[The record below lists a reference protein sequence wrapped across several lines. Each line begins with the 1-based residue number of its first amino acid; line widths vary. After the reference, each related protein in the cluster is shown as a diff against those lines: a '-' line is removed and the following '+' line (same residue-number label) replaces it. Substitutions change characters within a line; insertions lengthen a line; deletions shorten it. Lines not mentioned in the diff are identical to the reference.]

1 MLCTI
6 IFNFVN
12 NTISYAYL
20 TYTFLRVYSAHNP
33 TYMQRIS
40 LESNSDQLSQQ
51 TSTTRT
57 SNHYCHRLEEVE
69 EAGDPENQQEN
80 VYHIL
85 ENPAGDDIY
94 EVLDKYEQE
103 KPQDQEEENVYHIL
117 DGPTV
122 ATEKEEEPESM
133 ATPLSS
139 DITVTVEDYE
149 VAILQT
155 TT

>member
-1 MLCTI
+1 
-6 IFNFVN
+6 
-12 NTISYAYL
+12 
-20 TYTFLRVYSAHNP
+20 
-33 TYMQRIS
+33 MQRTS

-51 TSTTRT
+51 TSTNHTERIN
-57 SNHYCHRLEEVE
+57 SNHYCHRLEEVV

-85 ENPAGDDIY
+85 ENPAGDDVY

-103 KPQDQEEENVYHIL
+103 EQPQDQEENVYHIL

-122 ATEKEEEPESM
+122 VTEKEEEEPGGV
-133 ATPLSS
+133 ATPPSS

>member
-6 IFNFVN
+6 FHFVN
-12 NTISYAYL
+12 NTNSYACP
-20 TYTFLRVYSAHNP
+20 TYIFYRVYSAHNP

-40 LESNSDQLSQQ
+40 LESNSEQLSQQ
-51 TSTTRT
+51 TSTNHT
-57 SNHYCHRLEEVE
+57 SNHYCHRLEEVK
-69 EAGDPENQQEN
+69 EALESQEEN

-85 ENPAGDDIY
+85 ENPAGDDVY

-103 KPQDQEEENVYHIL
+103 EPQDQEEENVYHIL

-122 ATEKEEEPESM
+122 VTEKEEEEPGGV
-133 ATPLSS
+133 ATPPSS

-149 VAILQT
+149 VAILQRT
-155 TT
+155 T